1 MNGSGRRK
9 ILFVIDSFN
18 IGGAERSL
26 CTLLGLL
33 PAEKFDISVMLTSG
47 GGPLEKYL
55 PPDVRLSEI
64 PLCAD
69 DLKSRLRFRFHHLR
83 HALISRMARQRNL
96 RSNPVELYWTE
107 MGCLAPAPAE
117 SYDVAIA
124 YHQGFPTY
132 FVAEK
137 VKAARKIAWIN
148 ADIVRD
154 NYSEAFNLRFYHL
167 YNKVVTASAR
177 LRDLLLDA
185 WHFRPEQLLPIRDI
199 VSSAL
204 LRRLAGGDD
213 SAPGQHSGPLR
224 LLTVGRLAP
233 VKGYDL
239 LIATAALL
247 RDRGF
252 SFRWDIIGDGP
263 MREEIRRLISRHSME
278 EHVTL
283 LGPID
288 NPYPWMRSC
297 DIYIQPSRSEGY
309 GIAVCEAKAFCRPV
323 IVTDFKVA
331 PELIDHGRD
340 GLIASMTAESLAD
353 AVTRLASPQLREKI
367 SSRIA
372 ASDSDDTS
380 ESLRLVLEL
389 LD

>member
-1 MNGSGRRK
+1 M
-9 ILFVIDSFN
+9 
-18 IGGAERSL
+18 
-26 CTLLGLL
+26 
-33 PAEKFDISVMLTSG
+33 
-47 GGPLEKYL
+47 
-55 PPDVRLSEI
+55 
-64 PLCAD
+64 
-69 DLKSRLRFRFHHLR
+69 
-83 HALISRMARQRNL
+83 
-96 RSNPVELYWTE
+96 
-107 MGCLAPAPAE
+107 
-117 SYDVAIA
+117 
-124 YHQGFPTY
+124 
-132 FVAEK
+132 
-137 VKAARKIAWIN
+137 
-148 ADIVRD
+148 
-154 NYSEAFNLRFYHL
+154 
-167 YNKVVTASAR
+167 TASAR

-263 MREEIRRLISRHSME
+263 MREEIRRLISRHSLE

-367 SSRIA
+367 SSQIA

>member
-1 MNGSGRRK
+1 
-9 ILFVIDSFN
+9 
-18 IGGAERSL
+18 
-26 CTLLGLL
+26 
-33 PAEKFDISVMLTSG
+33 
-47 GGPLEKYL
+47 
-55 PPDVRLSEI
+55 
-64 PLCAD
+64 
-69 DLKSRLRFRFHHLR
+69 
-83 HALISRMARQRNL
+83 
-96 RSNPVELYWTE
+96 

-233 VKGYDL
+233 
-239 LIATAALL
+239 
-247 RDRGF
+247 
-252 SFRWDIIGDGP
+252 S
-263 MREEIRRLISRHSME
+263 
-278 EHVTL
+278 
-283 LGPID
+283 
-288 NPYPWMRSC
+288 
-297 DIYIQPSRSEGY
+297 
-309 GIAVCEAKAFCRPV
+309 KA
-323 IVTDFKVA
+323 
-331 PELIDHGRD
+331 
-340 GLIASMTAESLAD
+340 MTCS
-353 AVTRLASPQLREKI
+353 
-367 SSRIA
+367 
-372 ASDSDDTS
+372 
-380 ESLRLVLEL
+380 
-389 LD
+389 